1 MDGSC
6 KECGEGGLPA
16 VPSSAAVLA
25 AAALSRGCIAALKF
39 HNKTCSPVSPVL
51 VANQSRLAGYC
62 LNMLRRKLPL
72 KRQLKLLWTAL
83 PALLVLSIIVLSGPS
98 PLFSATFP
106 LAPAVPAPSRS
117 PSPDSPPAV
126 GFEISRTQGITT
138 AVLRV
143 PALMQIS
150 ATCPAR
156 IHKKQLPPPTPPHA
170 SSSLTYEPL
179 AATPSVEFS

>member
-1 MDGSC
+1 MHGSC
-6 KECGEGGLPA
+6 KECGGRLPA

-39 HNKTCSPVSPVL
+39 HNKTCSPVPPVL

-62 LNMLRRKLPL
+62 LNMLHRKLPL

-106 LAPAVPAPSRS
+106 LALAVPAPSAS
-117 PSPDSPPAV
+117 PSPDSPLQLASKSVVRRASQPQSYACLHSCRSAQRAQPA
-126 GFEISRTQGITT
+126 STKNNSPHPPLLT
-138 AVLRV
+138 
-143 PALMQIS
+143 
-150 ATCPAR
+150 
-156 IHKKQLPPPTPPHA
+156 LPH
-170 SSSLTYEPL
+170 L
-179 AATPSVEFS
+179 